1 MSWGTYVI
9 YILYY
14 DTSEK
19 CQIYPGWQYSN
30 IFSIIYS
37 MSYANIYDIGQQP
50 RRPGASIPSDASLS
64 ISIKIKKTPLIS
76 AEKPT
81 NRCRYKG
88 GHFGITNYMWF
99 EYIRGVSEAHSSP
112 PDLLRRT
119 YVHLSR
125 RPSEK
130 TQKLYVISLC
140 YWKTLS
146 PRGTLVILWG
156 FSACSSQKNLRRL
169 CVVSLAD

>member
-50 RRPGASIPSDASLS
+50 ARPGASIPSDASLS

-88 GHFGITNYMWF
+88 GHFEITNFIYF
-99 EYIRGVSEAHSSP
+99 EYSRGISEQSSGE
-112 PDLLRRT
+112 LRGDGGGT
-119 YVHLSR
+119 R
-125 RPSEK
+125 RRRRGNSEK
-130 TQKLYVISLC
+130 SQKLYVISLC

-146 PRGTLVILWG
+146 PRGTL
-156 FSACSSQKNLRRL
+156 RL
-169 CVVSLAD
+169 L